1 MKHISYSQGSLED
14 ESFPFGKSQWR
25 TDSAIARHLRNR
37 DFLKILYGD
46 DRTVDILFRYFSGET
61 LRQIGDDYGLS
72 GERIRQI
79 CSKSMFQLRHLLTR
93 IKEDKN
99 ASGDMADME
108 STLMNA
114 GIGRLYDM
122 GFSTRA
128 LNIIRDH
135 GITTMEQ
142 LSRMSREELL
152 EFEKLGNKTLDE
164 IVRVMGEHN
173 LELRSSRAAKEKN
186 EK

>member
-1 MKHISYSQGSLED
+1 MKHLSISPESLED
-14 ESFPFGKSQWR
+14 ESFPFVKSQWK
-25 TDSAIARHLRNR
+25 TDAAIARHFRNR
-37 DFLKILYGD
+37 DFLKALYGD

-79 CSKSMFQLRHLLTR
+79 CSQSMYKMRHLLTR
-93 IKEDKN
+93 IKEDTN
-99 ASGDMADME
+99 AYGDMADME
-108 STLMNA
+108 STLQNA

-128 LNIIRDH
+128 LNVFWEH

-142 LSRMSREELL
+142 LSRLSREELL

-164 IVRVMGEHN
+164 IVRVMGKHN

-186 EK
+186 EE